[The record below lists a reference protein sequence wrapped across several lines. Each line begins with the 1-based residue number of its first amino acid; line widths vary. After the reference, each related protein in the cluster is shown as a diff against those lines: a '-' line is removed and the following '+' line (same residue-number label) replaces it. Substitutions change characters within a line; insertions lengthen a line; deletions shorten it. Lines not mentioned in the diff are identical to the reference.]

1 MTMTRTRISSRR
13 RALLTAL
20 CLASLGLASTS
31 LALAQSYPD
40 RPIRIIV
47 PFAAGGGSDVVARAV
62 APKLTDKLGQSVVVE
77 NRTGAGGSLGAT
89 VVARAPADGYTLL
102 LGSSSEIA
110 QYPNVAA
117 NVPYDPQR
125 DFAPIA
131 LLATVPYVLT
141 VIETLPV
148 KSVPELLDLA
158 RRNPGQLNYGSAG
171 PGSGTHLAM
180 ALLTWMTGTTMTH
193 VPYRGSAPV
202 VADLIAG
209 NLQLAI
215 PTMSAVLPHA
225 GGGKLRLLA
234 VSTAKRA
241 VALPDLPT
249 IAESGVAGYATGLWT
264 GLLAPANTP
273 PAIVARLNAAAAE
286 ALASPDLKEILLRQ
300 GAEQTGG
307 TPEQFAEEIKRELAL
322 WREQVR
328 QTGIRID

>member
-1 MTMTRTRISSRR
+1 MTMTCTRISSRR
-13 RALLTAL
+13 RALLIAL
-20 CLASLGLASTS
+20 CLTTMSLASAGS
-31 LALAQSYPD
+31 ALAQSYPD

-110 QYPNVAA
+110 QYPNVAS

-125 DFAPIA
+125 DFTPIA

-148 KSVPELLDLA
+148 KSVAELLDLA

-180 ALLTWMTGTTMTH
+180 ALLTWKTGTTMTH
-193 VPYRGSAPV
+193 VPYRGSAPAMTDLLGGQIPLSFDTV
-202 VADLIAG
+202 VAAVPQIQAG
-209 NLQLAI
+209 KIKA
-215 PTMSAVLPHA
+215 
-225 GGGKLRLLA
+225 LA
-234 VSTAKRA
+234 VTTARRSSL
-241 VALPDLPT
+241 LPDVPT
-249 IAESGVAGYATGLWT
+249 IAESGYPGFDMGSWAALVGPKGLPADVKARLAAALKTVMEMPAVQDKLKTMGFEPDYHPIEDWT
-264 GLLAPANTP
+264 GTVNKD
-273 PAIVARLNAAAAE
+273 IGRMR
-286 ALASPDLKEILLRQ
+286 EIATRAQ
-300 GAEQTGG
+300 
-307 TPEQFAEEIKRELAL
+307 IK
-322 WREQVR
+322 V
-328 QTGIRID
+328 D